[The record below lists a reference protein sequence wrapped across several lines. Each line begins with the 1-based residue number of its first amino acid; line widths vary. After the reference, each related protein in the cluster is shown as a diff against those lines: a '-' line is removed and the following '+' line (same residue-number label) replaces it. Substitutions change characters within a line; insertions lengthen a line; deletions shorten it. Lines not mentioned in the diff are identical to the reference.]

1 MISVTGSRR
10 STAQCTHTSYVSP
23 SATTTP
29 PHARIQQANG
39 LFKNYADVTNDVNNF
54 DDASS
59 SALLAATV
67 YRLALLTGNKMHVRE
82 AERTRAALFAAN
94 GTSANTSG
102 VPVVTQ
108 SSSAESAHESTSTAP
123 SDLFVDTPHF
133 TVDGWLAPVVD
144 PLDFAVQGAQS
155 PEGQAFTLMLHSAWR
170 DWSAAGSPGAN
181 VALPGARV
189 GGSTVVL
196 GIVGLVVAC
205 TMTMAPC
212 FLI

>member
-1 MISVTGSRR
+1 M
-10 STAQCTHTSYVSP
+10 
-23 SATTTP
+23 
-29 PHARIQQANG
+29 
-39 LFKNYADVTNDVNNF
+39 TNDVNNF

-102 VPVVTQ
+102 VPVVTLQ
-108 SSSAESAHESTSTAP
+108 SSSTGSAPGSTSTSPP

-133 TVDGWLAPVVD
+133 TADGWLAPVVD

-189 GGSTVVL
+189 GRTVVL
-196 GIVGLVVAC
+196 GIVGLVVAHG
-205 TMTMAPC
+205 AL